1 MNKLITY
8 DQVTIIGHESH
19 SYIFEDLE
27 PGQPYEIKLEAFN
40 FAGSSPPS
48 RISRK
53 STLKLVEDQDQ
64 GAARW
69 VVSIEVGCF
78 LP

>member
-1 MNKLITY
+1 M
-8 DQVTIIGHESH
+8 TIIGHESH

-27 PGQPYEIKLEAFN
+27 PGQPYEVKVEAFN

-53 STLKLVEDQDQ
+53 STLKLIEDIDQ
-64 GAARW
+64 GDAR
-69 VVSIEVGCF
+69 
-78 LP
+78 

>member
-1 MNKLITY
+1 M
-8 DQVTIIGHESH
+8 TIIGHESH

-27 PGQPYEIKLEAFN
+27 AGQPYEVKVEAFN

-53 STLKLVEDQDQ
+53 STPKLVEDQDL
-64 GAARW
+64 GAAR
-69 VVSIEVGCF
+69 
-78 LP
+78 